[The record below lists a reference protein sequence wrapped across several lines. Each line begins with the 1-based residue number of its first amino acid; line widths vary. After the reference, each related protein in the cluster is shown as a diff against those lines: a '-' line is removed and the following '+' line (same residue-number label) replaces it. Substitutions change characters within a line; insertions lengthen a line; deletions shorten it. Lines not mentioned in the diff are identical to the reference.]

1 MKPYLIAI
9 LLLPML
15 AMQSGNAY
23 LDKVPQYNTESY
35 YKEKVYAEKDW
46 KSFSELADAKKIV
59 DPKNYDLHLLNA
71 AVTFA
76 GNKMREEKK
85 LKQLKFSSAL
95 RDAALIHTHEMVTRK
110 FFDHYNRKDRKLY
123 SPAHR
128 IQMFIA
134 NPAAIAEN
142 CDENFIAP
150 SEQISYWQMGERI
163 IKHLYGSPPH
173 RENMLSKSYDY
184 VGWGVVFETQPR
196 KGGAYFLKATQ
207 DFSKAI

>member
-1 MKPYLIAI
+1 MKSFLIAI
-9 LLLPML
+9 LLLPLL

-23 LDKVPQYNTESY
+23 LDKIPQYYTESY
-35 YKEKVYAEKDW
+35 FKEKVYAEKDW
-46 KSFSELADAKKIV
+46 KSFSEMQEAKQVI
-59 DPKNYDLHLLNA
+59 DPKNYDMHLLNA
-71 AVTFA
+71 AVLFA
-76 GNKMREEKK
+76 GNKLREEKK
-85 LKQLKFSSAL
+85 LKQLKYSSAL

-123 SPAHR
+123 SPQQR

-150 SEQISYWQMGERI
+150 GEKVSYWQMGERI

-173 RENMLSKSYDY
+173 KENMLSKNYDY
-184 VGWGVVFETQPR
+184 VGWGVIFESQPR

-207 DFSKAI
+207 DFSKSI